1 MKWASGIKI
10 YLLFLLYVT
19 SMRFETVCETPGGPY
34 VLMNRLDILLF
45 VNSLDIFTES
55 MSVVEIVTFM
65 RING

>member
-1 MKWASGIKI
+1 MKWASGINI

-19 SMRFETVCETPGGPY
+19 SMRFETVCETPGGQY

-55 MSVVEIVTFM
+55 ISFVEIVTFM